1 MRLHVFAFLLTVA
14 IAFPCVAAEKNGR
27 YAILS
32 MGTKSCG
39 VVVAEFKEDGRGRLS
54 NSIWIAGYLTA
65 INERV
70 ATRSNIAVGT
80 DPEAWNLW
88 VNNYC
93 AANPLES
100 LASSTSQLVFELSKR
115 PR

>member
-1 MRLHVFAFLLTVA
+1 MSTHPSN
-14 IAFPCVAAEKNGR
+14 PCVAAEKNGR
-27 YAILS
+27 YTILS

-39 VVVAEFKEDGRGRLS
+39 EVVADFKEDGRAKQS

-70 ATRSNIAVGT
+70 STRSNITAGT
-80 DPEAWNLW
+80 DPEAWSLW

-93 AANPLES
+93 SANPLES
-100 LASSTSQLVFELSKR
+100 LASSTTQLVFELSKR